1 MEHKQRTRERQAVRV
16 ARAIEQMISTLH
28 LQNEDR
34 LPTERQLAAKFKISR
49 PTLREALCILEHRG
63 IVDIRPGNGIYVKQA
78 KTLYTQ
84 HTLFPAEF
92 AQDAKSW
99 EEIFQLRLL
108 VEPVMV
114 RLLAER
120 ITLQQL
126 RALDDNLTRMAQ
138 SIGQANVS
146 RTLQT
151 DADFHY
157 MLATMSGNR
166 LWAHQLGVFV
176 NFLAQGRYQFLQ
188 LRDQSGT
195 LQDHRLIAAALKE
208 REASLA
214 SSRMYAHLKH
224 GMEALV
230 TALKRTQSQRNKV

>member
-28 LQNEDR
+28 LQNEDK

-49 PTLREALCILEHRG
+49 PTLREALCILEHKG
-63 IVDIRPGNGIYVKQA
+63 VVDIRPGNGIYVKQA
-78 KTLYTQ
+78 KTLYAQ

-114 RLLAER
+114 QLLAEW
-120 ITLQQL
+120 ITPQQL
-126 RALDDNLTRMAQ
+126 QALDENLTRMAQ
-138 SIGQANVS
+138 TIEKTNVS

-166 LWAHQLGVFV
+166 LWAHQLGVLV

-195 LQDHRLIAAALKE
+195 LQEHRLIADAL
-208 REASLA
+208 REGNGSLA
-214 SSRMYAHLKH
+214 STRMYEHLKH
-224 GMEALV
+224 GMKALV
-230 TALKRTQSQRNKV
+230 TALKRAQAQRDKV